1 MPTTVH
7 EMTEL
12 ESHELSDEHLDQVAG
27 GALFAVDLAGP
38 FYPNNKDHKLLVTF
52 PISET
57 YPL

>member
-1 MPTTVH
+1 
-7 EMTEL
+7 MTEL